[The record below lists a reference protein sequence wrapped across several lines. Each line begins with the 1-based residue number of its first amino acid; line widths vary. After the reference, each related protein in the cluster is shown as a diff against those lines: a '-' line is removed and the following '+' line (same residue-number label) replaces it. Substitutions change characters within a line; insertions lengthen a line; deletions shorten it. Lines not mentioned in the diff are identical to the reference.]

1 VDTNYKRVVIK
12 AGTSV
17 LTGDSTSEILDHG
30 RMADLVSQLCQLNS
44 DNDTEVL
51 LVSSGA
57 IAAGREI
64 LGQASNSNQIRN
76 IINRQMLAAVG
87 QGRLIHLYQELFG
100 TKNVQVAQTLLT
112 VNDISDRHSYLNLR
126 NTLLGLLELKII
138 PILNENDVVAVDEI
152 GEVFGDNDRLSA
164 LVATLVDADLLVI
177 LTDID
182 GLYTSDPRTNTEAN
196 LVHVVEQIDSSIES
210 MVGEHLNP
218 LSRGGMFTK
227 IQAARLVTSA
237 GIPMI
242 ICNGNSNNAILK
254 AVEGNTDGTFFSPA
268 GEKLE
273 LRKRWMLSRVTDSA
287 RGEILI
293 DQGAVN
299 ALAEN
304 HVSLLPAG
312 IIDVRG
318 KFERGEILFISDNT
332 GSHVACGIANY
343 SSSDITSIK
352 GFRSDRILDLLGY
365 YFGQEVVHRNNL
377 VLL

>member
-1 VDTNYKRVVIK
+1 MDTNYKRVVIK

-196 LVHVVEQIDSSIES
+196 LVHVVGQIDSSIES

-227 IQAARLVTSA
+227 IQAARLVTAA

-242 ICNGNSNNAILK
+242 ICNGNSNNSILK

-343 SSSDITSIK
+343 SSSDITSIR